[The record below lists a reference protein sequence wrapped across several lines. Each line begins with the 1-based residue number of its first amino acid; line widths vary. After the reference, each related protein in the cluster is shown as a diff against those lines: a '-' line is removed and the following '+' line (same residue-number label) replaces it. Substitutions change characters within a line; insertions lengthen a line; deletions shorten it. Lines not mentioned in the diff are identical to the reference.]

1 MSKKLLLVSP
11 VFHGYWQGI
20 AQAFK
25 QRGYTVL
32 PYCYDRLENAA
43 HRVEHKLKIELADR
57 RDPHGLPGSRLH
69 AQQVT
74 ARCAQLVRSSRPDV
88 VVTIKGDILQA
99 DYWQSIEEVG
109 AKRITWFYDELR
121 RMNVDEAGL
130 QMRGPIATYSAID
143 AAAMAERGLDAFY
156 LPLAFES
163 SLPFRPVA
171 SDAVVFVG
179 ARYGQREPMLRAL
192 YQAGVDVKAY
202 GRAWSKHWW
211 DRART
216 WSWHRPAIPS
226 GRDLD
231 RSHAYGVMAG
241 ARALVWSQA
250 DGEFW
255 ASSRTDVTW
264 QVVGSQLL
272 FNAALQP
279 RIKVSATAR
288 PLFLGQ
294 LHGAEI
300 GRSYMAQ
307 VSERFCR
314 DTGAIYRPHPSEK
327 DKASR
332 LIHAYWR
339 RRGIEFDPGTSPLF
353 ETNRPVVSV
362 FSTGTLE
369 AAARGIPAWVYAP
382 NAPSWVHSFHTR
394 YGLSRWSDIP
404 TVAPQAP
411 ALEPATA
418 IAQILAA

>member
-1 MSKKLLLVSP
+1 MIIPEDGLVFATDLEAWQAWLASRNRVRQLKTAVRERVSTPAPVDIVVALRGQPRALAVLEAASP
-11 VFHGYWQGI
+11 SHLDAYERPALMLDEVAIAFPRALSDRYEGGNWQLVDW
-20 AQAFK
+20 AQAADSQLLAK
-25 QRGYTVL
+25 VERVL
-32 PYCYDRLENAA
+32 APGHYLGVSAEVYAWARARDIEFL
-43 HRVEHKLKIELADR
+43 VEQ
-57 RDPHGLPGSRLH
+57 HGLLTP
-69 AQQVT
+69 
-74 ARCAQLVRSSRPDV
+74 
-88 VVTIKGDILQA
+88 
-99 DYWQSIEEVG
+99 
-109 AKRITWFYDELR
+109 F
-121 RMNVDEAGL
+121 
-130 QMRGPIATYSAID
+130 
-143 AAAMAERGLDAFY
+143 MA
-156 LPLAFES
+156 PLA
-163 SLPFRPVA
+163 
-171 SDAVVFVG
+171 
-179 ARYGQREPMLRAL
+179 
-192 YQAGVDVKAY
+192 
-202 GRAWSKHWW
+202 
-211 DRART
+211 
-216 WSWHRPAIPS
+216 
-226 GRDLD
+226 
-231 RSHAYGVMAG
+231 AG

-255 ASSRTDVTW
+255 ASSRSDVSW

-279 RIKVSATAR
+279 RIKVCATAR

-307 VSERFCR
+307 VSERFCH

-382 NAPSWVHSFHTR
+382 NAPSWVHAFHSR

-404 TVAPQAP
+404 TVAPQSP

>member
-1 MSKKLLLVSP
+1 MIIPEDGLVFATDLEAWQAWLASRNRVRQLKTAVRQRVSTPAPVDIVVALRGQPRALAVLEAASP
-11 VFHGYWQGI
+11 SHLDAYERPALMLDEVAIAFPRALSERYEGGQWQLVDW
-20 AQAFK
+20 AQAADSQLLAK
-25 QRGYTVL
+25 VERVL
-32 PYCYDRLENAA
+32 APGHYLGVSTEVYAWARARDIEFL
-43 HRVEHKLKIELADR
+43 VEQ
-57 RDPHGLPGSRLH
+57 HGLLTP
-69 AQQVT
+69 
-74 ARCAQLVRSSRPDV
+74 
-88 VVTIKGDILQA
+88 
-99 DYWQSIEEVG
+99 
-109 AKRITWFYDELR
+109 F
-121 RMNVDEAGL
+121 
-130 QMRGPIATYSAID
+130 
-143 AAAMAERGLDAFY
+143 MA
-156 LPLAFES
+156 PLA
-163 SLPFRPVA
+163 
-171 SDAVVFVG
+171 
-179 ARYGQREPMLRAL
+179 
-192 YQAGVDVKAY
+192 
-202 GRAWSKHWW
+202 
-211 DRART
+211 
-216 WSWHRPAIPS
+216 
-226 GRDLD
+226 
-231 RSHAYGVMAG
+231 AG

-255 ASSRTDVTW
+255 A
-264 QVVGSQLL
+264 
-272 FNAALQP
+272 
-279 RIKVSATAR
+279 IKVSATAQ

-404 TVAPQAP
+404 TVAPQVP

>member
-1 MSKKLLLVSP
+1 MIIPEDGLVFATDLEAWQAWLASRNRVRQLKTAVRERVSTPAPVDIVVALRGQPRALAVLEAASP
-11 VFHGYWQGI
+11 SHLDAYERPALMLDEVAIAFPRALSERYEGGQWQLVDW
-20 AQAFK
+20 AQAADSQLLAK
-25 QRGYTVL
+25 VERVL
-32 PYCYDRLENAA
+32 A
-43 HRVEHKLKIELADR
+43 
-57 RDPHGLPGSRLH
+57 PGHYLGVS
-69 AQQVT
+69 T
-74 ARCAQLVRSSRPDV
+74 
-88 VVTIKGDILQA
+88 
-99 DYWQSIEEVG
+99 EV
-109 AKRITWFYDELR
+109 Y
-121 RMNVDEAGL
+121 
-130 QMRGPIATYSAID
+130 
-143 AAAMAERGLDAFY
+143 
-156 LPLAFES
+156 
-163 SLPFRPVA
+163 
-171 SDAVVFVG
+171 
-179 ARYGQREPMLRAL
+179 
-192 YQAGVDVKAY
+192 
-202 GRAWSKHWW
+202 
-211 DRART
+211 
-216 WSWHRPAIPS
+216 
-226 GRDLD
+226 
-231 RSHAYGVMAG
+231 AG

-279 RIKVSATAR
+279 RIKVCATAR